1 MSTRH
6 QQMIDDI
13 KNASGGVIGGIE
25 LSTWEEEFIESIED
39 RLADE
44 KSLTEPQSEKLKEI
58 WDRI

>member
-6 QQMIDDI
+6 EQMIDDI
-13 KNASGGVIGGIE
+13 KNASGVMGGIK
-25 LSTWEEEFIESIED
+25 LTQWEEEFVDSIND

-44 KSLTEPQSEKLKEI
+44 KSLTEAQSDKLKEI